1 MHVGIFFLI
10 PYVSLAQMAQS
21 HPPIYCADES
31 ATLSMCSLNPY
42 FLPNKH
48 EFYSHAAWSPIAEC
62 HQYNYQHKPDIHVI
76 MHRLIASAKS
86 CEAYATE
93 IGLQ

>member
-21 HPPIYCADES
+21 YPPIYCADES
-31 ATLSMCSLNPY
+31 ATISMGSLNPY

-48 EFYSHAAWSPIAEC
+48 EFYSHAAWSLIAVTISTSRT
-62 HQYNYQHKPDIHVI
+62 YI

-86 CEAYATE
+86 CEAYATG